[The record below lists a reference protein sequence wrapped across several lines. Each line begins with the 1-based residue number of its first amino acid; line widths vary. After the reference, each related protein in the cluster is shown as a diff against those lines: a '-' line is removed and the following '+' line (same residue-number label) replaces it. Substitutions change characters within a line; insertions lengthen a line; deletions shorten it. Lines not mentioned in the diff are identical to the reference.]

1 MKMDSEL
8 HSPALA
14 LAEEE
19 EADMNDWKL
28 PLAFMKK
35 RHSEKIEGSKAL
47 AQSWRMKDRMKT
59 VSVALVLCLNVGVD
73 PPDVVK
79 TSPCA
84 RLECWID
91 PLSMSPQKALE
102 TIGANL
108 QKQYENW
115 QPRARYKQSLDPT
128 VDEVK
133 KLCTSL
139 RRNAKEERVL
149 FHYNGH
155 GVPRPTVNGEI
166 WVFNKNYTQ
175 YIPLSIYDLQ
185 TWMGS
190 PSIFVYDC
198 SNAGIIVKS
207 FKQFALQR
215 EQELEVAAINPSHP
229 LAQMPLPPSMKNC
242 IQLAACE
249 ASELLPMNP
258 DLPAD
263 LFTSC
268 LTTPINIALRWFC
281 MQKSAKLV
289 PGVTLD
295 LIEKIP
301 GRLNDRRTP
310 LGELNWI
317 FTAITDT
324 IAWNVLPRDLFQK
337 LFRQDL
343 LVASL
348 FRNFLLAERI
358 MRSYNCTPVSSPRL
372 PPTYMHAMWQAW
384 DLAVDICLSQ
394 LPTIIEEGT
403 AFRHSP
409 FFAEQLT
416 AFQVWLTMG
425 VENRNPPEQLPIVLQ
440 VLLSQVHRLRAL
452 DLLGRFLDLGPW
464 AVSLALS
471 VGIFPYVLKL
481 LQSSARELR
490 PLLVFIW
497 AKILAVDSSCQADL
511 VKDNGHKYFLSV
523 LADNYMP
530 VSNLSS
536 QLHYYWLTITE
547 AEHRTMAVF
556 ILAVIVNSYTTGQEA
571 CLQGNLIANCLEQL
585 SDPHPLLRQWVA
597 ICLGRIW
604 QNFDPARWC
613 GVRDSA
619 HEKLYTLLSDP
630 IPEVRCAAVF
640 ALGTFVGN
648 SAERT
653 DHSTTIDHNVA
664 MMLAQLINDGSPVV
678 RKELVVALSHL
689 VVQYESNF
697 CTVALQFIEEEKNYT
712 VPSPA
717 NTAEP
722 GNLTPVSPAIPRLRS
737 VNSYT
742 NIRAATT
749 ARNLNKS
756 LQNLNLNEEGGQG
769 AFSPG
774 NISTSS
780 SASSTLGSP
789 DNDEYILSF
798 ETIDKMRRVSSYS
811 SLNSLIGVSFNSV
824 YTQIWRVLLHLAADP
839 FPEVS
844 DLAMRVLNSIAYKAT
859 MNARPQRILDS
870 SISLSAPASP
880 TSKGTHIHPAGGSPP
895 TPSGSSSSLTNE
907 VPKPPPREQPASRP
921 PYTPTLGGQA
931 QPHSHQFPRTRKM
944 FDKGPEQGTEDG
956 DDPGGHRNYICPALQ
971 TGLCDW
977 SAKYFAQPVMK
988 IPEEHDL
995 ESQVRMERQWRFL
1008 RNTRVRRQSRNI
1020 TQRGIARLDDQIFIN
1035 RNPGVPSVVKF
1046 HPFNT
1051 CIAVADKDSICFWD
1065 WEKGER
1071 LDYFYNGNPRYTRI
1085 TAMEYLNG
1093 HDCSLLL
1100 TATDDG
1106 ALRIWKNFA
1115 DQKNPEMVTAWQG
1128 LSDMLPTTRGQP
1140 SAGAH
1145 SLARRVSIY
1154 LDRSKQGGAGMVVD
1168 WEQDTGLLMTSG
1180 DVRVIRIWDTD
1191 REMKVQDIPTGA
1203 DSCVTSLSCDS
1214 QRSLVVAGLGD
1225 GSVRVFDRR
1234 MGPNEC
1240 RVMTYREHGAWVV
1253 KAHLQK
1259 ETDGHI
1265 ISVSVNGDVRFF
1277 EPRSPDSVNVLQT
1290 VKGLTALDIH
1300 PQANLFACGSMNQFI
1315 AVYNSNGDVIS
1326 NIKYYD
1332 GFMGQRIGA
1341 ISCLAFHPYW
1351 PHLAVGSNDYYMSI
1365 YSAEKRLE
1373 RR

>member
-1 MKMDSEL
+1 MESEML
-8 HSPALA
+8 QSPL
-14 LAEEE
+14 LGLGEED
-19 EADMNDWKL
+19 EADLTDWNL

-35 RHSEKIEGSKAL
+35 RHCEKIEGSKSL

-79 TSPCA
+79 TTPCA

-91 PLSMSPQKALE
+91 PLSMGPQKALE

-198 SNAGIIVKS
+198 SNAGLIVKS

-215 EQELEVAAINPSHP
+215 EQELEVAAINPNHP

-249 ASELLPMNP
+249 ANELLPMIP

-268 LTTPINIALRWFC
+268 LTTPIKIALRWFC
-281 MQKSAKLV
+281 MQKCVSLV

-497 AKILAVDSSCQADL
+497 AKILAVDS
-511 VKDNGHKYFLSV
+511 
-523 LADNYMP
+523 
-530 VSNLSS
+530 
-536 QLHYYWLTITE
+536 
-547 AEHRTMAVF
+547 
-556 ILAVIVNSYTTGQEA
+556 
-571 CLQGNLIANCLEQL
+571 
-585 SDPHPLLRQWVA
+585 
-597 ICLGRIW
+597 
-604 QNFDPARWC
+604 
-613 GVRDSA
+613 
-619 HEKLYTLLSDP
+619 
-630 IPEVRCAAVF
+630 
-640 ALGTFVGN
+640 
-648 SAERT
+648 
-653 DHSTTIDHNVA
+653 
-664 MMLAQLINDGSPVV
+664 
-678 RKELVVALSHL
+678 ELVVALSHL

-697 CTVALQFIEEEKNYT
+697 CTVALQFMEEEKNYPL
-712 VPSPA
+712 PSPA
-717 NTAEP
+717 TTE
-722 GNLTPVSPAIPRLRS
+722 GGSLTPVRDSPCTPRLRS
-737 VNSYT
+737 VSSYG
-742 NIRAATT
+742 NIRAVTT

-756 LQNLNLNEEGGQG
+756 LQNLSLTEETGGSV

-774 NISTSS
+774 NLSTSS

-789 DNDEYILSF
+789 ENEEYILSF

-839 FPEVS
+839 YPDVS
-844 DLAMRVLNSIAYKAT
+844 DLAMKVLNSIAYKAT
-859 MNARPQRILDS
+859 VNARPQRILTTS
-870 SISLSAPASP
+870 SLTQSAPASP
-880 TSKGTHIHPAGGSPP
+880 TNKGIHIHQAGGSPP
-895 TPSGSSSSLTNE
+895 TSSASSSSLTND
-907 VPKPPPREQPASRP
+907 VAKQPVSRDLPPGRP
-921 PYTPTLGGQA
+921 GTTGPVGVQYT
-931 QPHSHQFPRTRKM
+931 PHSHQFPRTRKM
-944 FDKGPEQGTEDG
+944 FDKGPDQTT
-956 DDPGGHRNYICPALQ
+956 DDPDDTAGHKSFISATMQ
-971 TGLCDW
+971 TGFCDW
-977 SAKYFAQPVMK
+977 SARYFAQPVMK

-995 ESQVRMERQWRFL
+995 ESQIRKEREWRFL
-1008 RNTRVRRQSRNI
+1008 RNTRVRKQAQQLIQKGI
-1020 TQRGIARLDDQIFIN
+1020 TRLDDQIFLN

-1046 HPFNT
+1046 HPFT
-1051 CIAVADKDSICFWD
+1051 PCVAVADKDSICFWD
-1065 WEKGER
+1065 WEKGEK
-1071 LDYFYNGNPRYTRI
+1071 LDYFHNGNPRYTRV

-1093 HDCSLLL
+1093 QDCSLLL

-1106 ALRIWKNFA
+1106 AIRVWKNFA
-1115 DQKNPEMVTAWQG
+1115 DLEKNPEMVTAWQG
-1128 LSDMLPTTRGQP
+1128 LSDMLPTTRG
-1140 SAGAH
+1140 
-1145 SLARRVSIY
+1145 
-1154 LDRSKQGGAGMVVD
+1154 AGMVVD
-1168 WEQDTGLLMTSG
+1168 WEQETGLLMSSG
-1180 DVRVIRIWDTD
+1180 DVRIIRIWDTD

-1214 QRSLVVAGLGD
+1214 HRSLIVAGLGD
-1225 GSVRVFDRR
+1225 GSIRVYDRR
-1234 MGPNEC
+1234 MALSEC
-1240 RVMTYREHGAWVV
+1240 RVMTYREHTAWVV
-1253 KAHLQK
+1253 KAYLQK
-1259 ETDGHI
+1259 HPEGHI
-1265 ISVSVNGDVRFF
+1265 MSVSVNGDVRFF
-1277 EPRSPDSVNVLQT
+1277 DPRLPESVNVMQI

-1300 PQANLFACGSMNQFI
+1300 PQANLIACGSMNQFTAI
-1315 AVYNSNGDVIS
+1315 YNGSGELINH
-1326 NIKYYD
+1326 IKYYD
-1332 GFMGQRIGA
+1332 GFMGQRVGA
-1341 ISCLAFHPYW
+1341 ISCLAFHPHW
-1351 PHLAVGSNDYYMSI
+1351 PHLAVGSNDYYISV
-1365 YSAEKRLE
+1365 YSVEKRV
-1373 RR
+1373 R

>member
-1 MKMDSEL
+1 MESEML
-8 HSPALA
+8 QSPL
-14 LAEEE
+14 LGLGEED
-19 EADMNDWKL
+19 EADLTDWNL

-35 RHSEKIEGSKAL
+35 RHCEKIEGSKSL

-79 TSPCA
+79 TTPCA

-91 PLSMSPQKALE
+91 PLSMGPQKALE

-198 SNAGIIVKS
+198 SNAGLIVKS

-215 EQELEVAAINPSHP
+215 EQELEVAAINPNHP

-249 ASELLPMNP
+249 ANELLPMIP

-268 LTTPINIALRWFC
+268 LTTPIKIALRWFC
-281 MQKSAKLV
+281 MQKSVRLV

-497 AKILAVDSSCQADL
+497 AKILAVDS
-511 VKDNGHKYFLSV
+511 
-523 LADNYMP
+523 
-530 VSNLSS
+530 
-536 QLHYYWLTITE
+536 
-547 AEHRTMAVF
+547 
-556 ILAVIVNSYTTGQEA
+556 
-571 CLQGNLIANCLEQL
+571 
-585 SDPHPLLRQWVA
+585 
-597 ICLGRIW
+597 
-604 QNFDPARWC
+604 
-613 GVRDSA
+613 
-619 HEKLYTLLSDP
+619 
-630 IPEVRCAAVF
+630 
-640 ALGTFVGN
+640 
-648 SAERT
+648 
-653 DHSTTIDHNVA
+653 
-664 MMLAQLINDGSPVV
+664 
-678 RKELVVALSHL
+678 ELVVALSHL

-697 CTVALQFIEEEKNYT
+697 CTVALQFMEEEKNYPL
-712 VPSPA
+712 PSPA
-717 NTAEP
+717 TTEC
-722 GNLTPVSPAIPRLRS
+722 GSLTPVRDGPCTPRLRS
-737 VNSYT
+737 VSSYG
-742 NIRAATT
+742 NIRAVTT

-756 LQNLNLNEEGGQG
+756 LQNLSLNEESGSSV

-774 NISTSS
+774 NLSTSS

-789 DNDEYILSF
+789 ENEEYILSF

-839 FPEVS
+839 YPDVS
-844 DLAMRVLNSIAYKAT
+844 DVAMKVLNSIAYKAT
-859 MNARPQRILDS
+859 VNARPQRILDS
-870 SISLSAPASP
+870 SSLTQSAPASP
-880 TSKGTHIHPAGGSPP
+880 TNKGMHIHQVGGSPP
-895 TPSGSSSSLTNE
+895 TTSTSISSLTND
-907 VPKPPPREQPASRP
+907 VTKPPVSRDLP
-921 PYTPTLGGQA
+921 SVRPSNVGSLGVQYT
-931 QPHSHQFPRTRKM
+931 PHSHQFPRTRKM
-944 FDKGPEQGTEDG
+944 FDKGPDQTT
-956 DDPGGHRNYICPALQ
+956 DDADDAVGHKIFISATMQ
-971 TGLCDW
+971 TGFCDW

-995 ESQVRMERQWRFL
+995 ESQIRKEREWRFL
-1008 RNTRVRRQSRNI
+1008 RNTRVRKQAQKI
-1020 TQRGIARLDDQIFIN
+1020 IQKGISRLDDQIFLN

-1046 HPFNT
+1046 HPFT
-1051 CIAVADKDSICFWD
+1051 PCIAVADKDSICFWD
-1065 WEKGER
+1065 WEKGEK
-1071 LDYFYNGNPRYTRI
+1071 LDYFHNGNPRYTRI

-1093 HDCSLLL
+1093 QDCSLLL

-1106 ALRIWKNFA
+1106 AIRVWKNFA
-1115 DQKNPEMVTAWQG
+1115 DLEKNPEMVTAWQG
-1128 LSDMLPTTRGQP
+1128 LSDMLPTTRG
-1140 SAGAH
+1140 
-1145 SLARRVSIY
+1145 
-1154 LDRSKQGGAGMVVD
+1154 AGMVVD
-1168 WEQDTGLLMTSG
+1168 WEQETGLLMTSG
-1180 DVRVIRIWDTD
+1180 DVRIIRIWDTD

-1214 QRSLVVAGLGD
+1214 HRSLIVAGLGD
-1225 GSVRVFDRR
+1225 GSIRVYDRR
-1234 MGPNEC
+1234 MALSEC
-1240 RVMTYREHGAWVV
+1240 RVMTYREHTAWVV
-1253 KAHLQK
+1253 KAYLQK
-1259 ETDGHI
+1259 HPEGNI
-1265 ISVSVNGDVRFF
+1265 MSVSVNGDVRFF
-1277 EPRSPDSVNVLQT
+1277 DPRMPESVKVLQI

-1300 PQANLFACGSMNQFI
+1300 PQANLFACGSMNQFTAI
-1315 AVYNSNGDVIS
+1315 YNGNGELIN

-1332 GFMGQRIGA
+1332 GFMGQRVGA
-1341 ISCLAFHPYW
+1341 ISCLAFHPHW
-1351 PHLAVGSNDYYMSI
+1351 PHLAVGSNDYYISV
-1365 YSAEKRLE
+1365 YSVEKRI
-1373 RR
+1373 R